1 MLRLRKF
8 YFLCFILTAF
18 ELNAQKN
25 FTISS
30 PDGNIQLKVDAGAK
44 LQWSVTHQSQT
55 IIAPSSISL
64 TLQTGDVLGADPKIR
79 TLPTIG
85 AKSENIN
92 NKITAVNYKKD
103 IVEDN
108 YNQLTLNCKGDYGVV
123 FRVYNDGVA
132 YRFFTKKKGELVIKA
147 EQAEFN
153 FDKDYTAF
161 IPHTSDLRGG
171 DRYSCSF
178 EEFYT
183 NTPISKF
190 NADTLGYLPLLVEL
204 DNNKK
209 VVILEA
215 DVQDYPG
222 MFMQVNQQASY
233 GIKATFAPYPLEEAL
248 GGYNRINYMATKRA
262 PYIAKAKGTRNFPWR
277 VVVISTSDK
286 DLLNND
292 MMQRLSEPGKISNTS
307 WIQPGK
313 VAWDWWNDWNISH
326 VDFKSGINTA
336 TYKYYIDFAAA
347 NHIEYVVLDEGWSDD
362 WDLNQV
368 KPVIDLEE
376 LVQYGKQ
383 KNVGLILWSTW
394 YAITRDIDGLC
405 AKYAAKGVKGFKVDF
420 LDRNDQKTIAST
432 YEIASIAARHQL
444 VLDFHGMFPPQGLMR
459 TWPNV
464 VNFEAVRGMEY
475 SKWSADERVP
485 KHEVSLPF
493 IRMMAGPMD
502 YTPGAMRNTTKGN
515 AKPNNSLPVSQGT
528 RCHQLAMY
536 IVYEAPLQML
546 SDNPT
551 AYMKEQECT
560 DFMAKVPTTFNETI
574 ALDGKVGEYAAIAR
588 RKNDTWYVGAMSNWN
603 ARDITLDLS
612 FLKNGNYEA
621 EIFKDGINADR
632 DATDYKREIIKL
644 SPGQKLNIHLSNG
657 GGWAGEDLPFALS
670 LAKCELLITHYSFF
684 APMKN
689 CDKRLILHGFLS
701 WR

>member
-8 YFLCFILTAF
+8 YFLFFVLSAF

-25 FTISS
+25 FTFSS
-30 PDGNIQLKVDAGAK
+30 PDGNLQLKVGAGKK

-64 TLQTGDVLGADPKIR
+64 TLQTGEVLGDHPKIR
-79 TLPTIG
+79 TPLTAG
-85 AKSENIN
+85 AGFEEVD

-108 YNQLTLNCKGDYGVV
+108 YNQLTLNCKGDYGVI

-132 YRFFTKKKGELVIKA
+132 YRFFTKKKGELVINA

-153 FDKDYTAF
+153 FDKDYTAL

-183 NTPISKF
+183 TTPISKF

-222 MFMQVNQQASY
+222 MFMQLNQQASY

-262 PYIAKAKGTRNFPWR
+262 PYIAKTNGTRNFPWR

-292 MMQRLSEPGKISNTS
+292 MVQRLSEPGKISNAS

-326 VDFKSGINTA
+326 VDFKAGINTA

-347 NHIEYVVLDEGWSDD
+347 NHIGYVILDEGWSDD

-368 KPVIDLEE
+368 KPVIDLDE
-376 LVQYGKQ
+376 LVKYGKQ

-420 LDRNDQKTIAST
+420 LDRNDQKTIASA
-432 YEIASIAARHQL
+432 YEIASVAARHQL

-515 AKPNNSLPVSQGT
+515 AKPSNSLPVSQGT

-551 AYMKEQECT
+551 IYMHEQECT
-560 DFMAKVPTTFNETI
+560 DFMVKVPTTFNETI

-588 RKNDTWYVGAMSNWN
+588 RKNDAWYVGAMSNWD

-612 FLKNGNYEA
+612 FLKSGNYEA

-632 DATDYKREIIKL
+632 DATDYQREIIKL
-644 SPGQKLNIHLSNG
+644 SPGQKLNVHLSGG
-657 GGWAGEDLPFALS
+657 GGWAARIYPS
-670 LAKCELLITHYSFF
+670 H
-684 APMKN
+684 
-689 CDKRLILHGFLS
+689 
-701 WR
+701 

>member
-8 YFLCFILTAF
+8 YLVFFILAAF

-30 PDGNIQLKVDAGAK
+30 PDGNLQLRVGAGKK

-64 TLQTGDVLGADPKIR
+64 SLQTGEVLGANPKIR
-79 TLPTIG
+79 TPLTVG
-85 AKSENIN
+85 AKFEKIN
-92 NKITAVNYKKD
+92 NKITALNYKKD

-108 YNQLTLNCKGDYGVV
+108 YNQLTLNCKEDYGVI

-132 YRFFTKKKGELVIKA
+132 YRFFTKKKGELIINA

-183 NTPISKF
+183 STPISKF

-204 DNNKK
+204 DNDKK

-222 MFMQVNQQASY
+222 MFIQLNQQASY

-248 GGYNRINYMATKRA
+248 GGYNRINYMVTKRA
-262 PYIAKAKGTRNFPWR
+262 PYIAKANGTRNFPWR

-292 MMQRLSEPGKISNTS
+292 VVQRLSEPGKISNTS

-326 VDFKSGINTA
+326 VDFKAGINTA

-347 NHIEYVVLDEGWSDD
+347 NHIGYVILDEGWSDD

-368 KPVIDLEE
+368 KPVIDLDE

-394 YAITRDIDGLC
+394 YAITRDIEGLC
-405 AKYAAKGVKGFKVDF
+405 TKYAAKGVKGFKVDF

-432 YEIASIAARHQL
+432 YEIASTAARHQL
-444 VLDFHGMFPPQGLMR
+444 VLDFHGMFPPQGLMC

-551 AYMKEQECT
+551 IYMKEQECT

-574 ALDGKVGEYAAIAR
+574 SLDGKVGEYAAIAR

-603 ARDITLDLS
+603 ARDIALDLS
-612 FLKNGNYEA
+612 FLKQGNYEA
-621 EIFKDGINADR
+621 EVFKDGLNADR
-632 DATDYKREIIKL
+632 DATDYKREVIKL
-644 SPGQKLNIHLSNG
+644 SPGQKLNVHLSGG
-657 GGWAGEDLPFALS
+657 GGWAARIYPV
-670 LAKCELLITHYSFF
+670 K
-684 APMKN
+684 
-689 CDKRLILHGFLS
+689 
-701 WR
+701 